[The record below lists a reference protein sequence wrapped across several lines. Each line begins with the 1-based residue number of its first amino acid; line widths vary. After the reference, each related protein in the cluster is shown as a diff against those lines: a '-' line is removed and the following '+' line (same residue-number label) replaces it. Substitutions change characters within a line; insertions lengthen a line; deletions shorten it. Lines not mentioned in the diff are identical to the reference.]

1 MSTKSVGA
9 NIPNVN
15 AWGAGLKSGLSAADA
30 QLVKT
35 AVATLG
41 EFAKA
46 AASTLDQLTKTAGT
60 GTAAPTNTATGSQT
74 DALDWGGSA
83 KSLNDVFNL
92 AVNGAPSSP
101 VPGDS
106 GHPSGNLKTDPKT
119 GVVTTPGGYKIE
131 ALSQFDWKITGP
143 DGKETKIWGD
153 PHVAEGDGGTWDF
166 KRDSTFVLGDGTRI
180 NVTCKPYGNGM
191 TVTGGLDII
200 SGNDRVQITD
210 IDKGKG
216 KTGPV
221 TADGYANVNAF
232 GNKDVFVM
240 GKESDDWSFQGREIV
255 GSENLGE
262 TFKLGN
268 PLEAG
273 GQGTGGLQGVKGLS
287 TSPKATQ
294 GKMANPQNAHL
305 QQLNKLFSSMA
316 SLFSS
321 MSSLGGALSQR
332 TGQNPFCGSGGKDDW
347 MANRQNQ
354 LGSNFEDIGRMLD
367 VFARMDALNR
377 SIQSMR
383 GMSMA

>member
-15 AWGAGLKSGLSAADA
+15 AWGAGLKTGLSAADA

-46 AASTLDQLTKTAGT
+46 AASTLDQLSKTAAT
-60 GTAAPTNTATGSQT
+60 GPAAPTGTPAGSQS
-74 DALDWGGSA
+74 DILDWGGSA

-92 AVNGAPSSP
+92 AVNGTPSAPA
-101 VPGDS
+101 PGDS
-106 GHPSGNLKTDPKT
+106 SHPSGNLQTDPKT

-240 GKESDDWSFQGREIV
+240 GKESDDWSFQGKEVI
-255 GSENLGE
+255 GSNNGGDS
-262 TFKLGN
+262 FKLGKDLAAGSPTN
-268 PLEAG
+268 PTTKPANKFEQLSDLFKSLSKVFESLSKLSDVFAKRTEQSG
-273 GQGTGGLQGVKGLS
+273 G
-287 TSPKATQ
+287 TQ
-294 GKMANPQNAHL
+294 APGRGPW
-305 QQLNKLFSSMA
+305 LNRRQ
-316 SLFSS
+316 
-321 MSSLGGALSQR
+321 GALEKAFSQ
-332 TGQNPFCGSGGKDDW
+332 
-347 MANRQNQ
+347 
-354 LGSNFEDIGRMLD
+354 IGRMLD
-367 VFARMDALNR
+367 TALKFQNLSTGIQTNR
-377 SIQSMR
+377 NHFL
-383 GMSMA
+383 A

>member
-1 MSTKSVGA
+1 MTVSTKSA
-9 NIPNVN
+9 NTTHAHASNH
-15 AWGAGLKSGLSAADA
+15 AQSAGRFSGLQQRGLSHQEAKMVKSTLSSLKTQMA
-30 QLVKT
+30 QLQKLLKGDGFQKQSGAHAPVGFGKHSCHP
-35 AVATLG
+35 APP
-41 EFAKA
+41 KRQD
-46 AASTLDQLTKTAGT
+46 ASHPAG
-60 GTAAPTNTATGSQT
+60 S
-74 DALDWGGSA
+74 
-83 KSLNDVFNL
+83 
-92 AVNGAPSSP
+92 
-101 VPGDS
+101 
-106 GHPSGNLKTDPKT
+106 LKTDANGT
-119 GVVTTPGGYKIE
+119 ITTPGGYKIE
-131 ALSQFDWKITGP
+131 ATGQFDWKITGP
-143 DGKETKIWGD
+143 DGKETKVWGD
-153 PHVAEGDGGTWDF
+153 PHVAEGDGGKWDF

-180 NVTCKPYGNGM
+180 NASTVPFGKDA
-191 TVTGGLDII
+191 TVTGSLEII
-200 SGNDRVQITD
+200 SGNDRVQVTD

-221 TADGYANVNAF
+221 TADGFAHANSF
-232 GNKDVFVM
+232 GGKDVFVM

-273 GQGTGGLQGVKGLS
+273 GQGNGGLQGVKAQA

-294 GKMANPQNAHL
+294 GKMANPQNAYL

-321 MSSLGGALSQR
+321 MSSFGGALSQR

-377 SIQSMR
+377 GIQSMR